1 MSTKDTKNEKVPPP
15 PSRGRVRERV
25 ECSSEVYLLQLLP
38 ALFAKQD
45 KDNK

>member
-15 PSRGRVRERV
+15 SRGRVREGV